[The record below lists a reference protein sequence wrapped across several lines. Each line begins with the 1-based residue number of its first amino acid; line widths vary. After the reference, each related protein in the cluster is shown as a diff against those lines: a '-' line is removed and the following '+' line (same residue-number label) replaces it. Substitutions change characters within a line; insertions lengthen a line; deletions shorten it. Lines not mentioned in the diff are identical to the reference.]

1 MIGYFITA
9 ASIISTLLYGQKSLV
24 GPISGALLQVVWFA
38 YFYRTKQKSLLLCP
52 VFFLLVHLWNWYLWT
67 R

>member
-1 MIGYFITA
+1 MTGYLITA
-9 ASIISTLLYGQKSLV
+9 ASIISTLLYGQRTLA
-24 GPISGALLQVVWFA
+24 GPISGALLQVAWFV

-52 VFFLLVHLWNWYLWT
+52 VFFFMVHLWNWYLW